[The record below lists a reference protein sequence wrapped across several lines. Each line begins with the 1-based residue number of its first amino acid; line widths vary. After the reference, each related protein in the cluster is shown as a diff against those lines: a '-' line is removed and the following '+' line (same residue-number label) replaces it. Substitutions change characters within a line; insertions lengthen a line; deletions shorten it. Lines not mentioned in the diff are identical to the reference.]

1 MTRVGLISCVSR
13 KRAHAAEARD
23 LYISALFKKTRPYVE
38 QHCDKWYVLSAKY
51 GLVYPDQVIEP
62 YDETL
67 NTKSRRERED
77 WTVRVWEQISPQLN
91 SDDCVVILAGARYRE
106 FLIPLIESRGC
117 RVEIPMEGKSIG
129 RQLQWLT
136 RQLDR
141 TNRDADVSR
150 LYDSLG
156 RLEEGLG
163 GKRLMSECNGHQQ
176 WPLAGIYVFFEPGEH
191 RIDGSE
197 LRVVRVGTHR
207 VSRGSKATLWNRL
220 RTHRG
225 TSDGSGNHRSSIFRL
240 HVGAALA
247 ARHPSLSVLSW
258 GLGQTGDVDTRKAEE
273 ALEKAVSKH
282 IGAMSILW
290 LPIEDESSAAS
301 DRAYLERNLIG
312 LLVGRPGSCDVPSD
326 DWLGRWS
333 PMKRISSSGLWNLD
347 FLDYSYS
354 PDFIEVLSEYVLI
367 AIGKRPKP
375 SASIAPHDWYRDER
389 QGVPKNQMSL
399 FGE

>member
-13 KRAHAAEARD
+13 KRAHAAKARD
-23 LYISALFKKTRPYVE
+23 LYDSALFTKTRQYVE
-38 QHCDKWYVLSAKY
+38 QHCDKWYVLSAKH
-51 GLVYPDQVIEP
+51 GLVFPDQVIEP
-62 YDETL
+62 YEDTL

-77 WTVRVWEQISPQLN
+77 WTGRVWEQISSQLH

-106 FLIPLIESRGC
+106 FLVPLIESRGC

-129 RQLQWLT
+129 RQLQWLS

-141 TNRDADVSR
+141 TNREADVSR
-150 LYDSLG
+150 LYDCLG
-156 RLEEGLG
+156 RLEEGLR
-163 GKRLMSECNGHQQ
+163 GKRLLSDCSGRQQ
-176 WPLAGIYVFFEPGEH
+176 WPLAGIYVFFEPGE
-191 RIDGSE
+191 RRTDGSE

-247 ARHPSLSVLSW
+247 ARQPSLSVPSW
-258 GLGQTGDVDTRKAEE
+258 GLGQTGDVDTRQAEE

-312 LLVGRPGSCDVPSD
+312 LLVGRSGPSD
-326 DWLGRWS
+326 APSHDWLGRWS
-333 PMKRISSSGLWNLD
+333 PEEGIKISGLWNLD
-347 FLDYSYS
+347 FLDYPSS
-354 PDFIEVLSEYVLI
+354 SDFIEVLSEYVLI

-375 SASIAPHDWYRDER
+375 SASIAPHDWYTAER
-389 QGVPKNQMSL
+389 QGVPRNQMSL